1 MSSISIMPISNDKPI
16 QIPQLWRAC
25 LPNTDN
31 QQVLIDCITLISH
44 QEAEK
49 TVQSAKKV
57 ADSQAL
63 KAAKAQGKDVYEA
76 EKAQIAWEKVIAAE
90 LKMISAESLWEWNNH
105 RIGTLNHSG
114 VHCE

>member
-1 MSSISIMPISNDKPI
+1 M
-16 QIPQLWRAC
+16 
-25 LPNTDN
+25 
-31 QQVLIDCITLISH
+31 SH

-90 LKMISAESLWEWNNH
+90 LKVISAESLWEWNMLLLVISPSFH
-105 RIGTLNHSG
+105 AFRSL
-114 VHCE
+114 